1 MSDSKELITKSV
13 SKYSE
18 SKYSESKHTE
28 SKHTESKKSEIVLE
42 NPNSQRVQR
51 VSLQLEIN
59 IVKSSY
65 YETSYKR

>member
-1 MSDSKELITKSV
+1 MSDSKEQITKSV